1 MIYQIKLEITKTIKL
16 NGLPS
21 NEEMDALVKKLGSD
35 IMNHKVVPIITVT
48 NSMEEMDNKGVGDW

>member
-1 MIYQIKLEITKTIKL
+1 MIYQIKVEITKTIKL

-21 NEEMDALVKKLGSD
+21 NEEMDTFVKKLGYD